1 MLRDC
6 CYRQGD
12 VVPELLEFPEKR
24 YLLENK
30 IQYIAVH
37 CDLENAGY

>member
-6 CYRQGD
+6 CYGQGD
-12 VVPELLEFPEKR
+12 AVPELLEFPEKR

-30 IQYIAVH
+30 IHCIAVH
-37 CDLENAGY
+37 CDLGNAAY